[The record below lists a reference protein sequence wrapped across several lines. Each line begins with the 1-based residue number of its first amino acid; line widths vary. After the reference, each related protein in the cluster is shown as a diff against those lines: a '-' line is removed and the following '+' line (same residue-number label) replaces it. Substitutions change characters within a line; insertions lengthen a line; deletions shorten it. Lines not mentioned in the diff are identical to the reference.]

1 MSVLLTCENL
11 EKSFGPRLLFRGI
24 SLGLSDEEHTGLIG
38 PNGSGKSTL
47 LKILAGLETPD
58 DGTLVL
64 RRGLRLGYVAQEDTF
79 DGDATVEQLL
89 ARAIDDDHVDEHDRH
104 TRAGMMAG
112 RLGFEDVSQSAAALS
127 GGWRKRLAIGR
138 QLVREPD
145 LLLLDEPTNHLDL
158 DGVLWLEKLIAAAR
172 FACLI
177 VSHDRTFLEN
187 VTGRTIELN
196 RAYPQGFLSIDGP
209 YSEFLAKREEF
220 LAAQASRQQALASTV
235 RREIEWLKRK
245 AKART
250 TKAKGRIRSADRMM
264 AELADLKS
272 RNTAQGAAG
281 IDFLASGR
289 RTRKLL
295 EMKSVAKALGGKPL
309 FRDVNLVLA
318 PGTRLGLLGPNGSG
332 KTTLLRLIA
341 GEIEQD
347 AGSIRRADGLRIV
360 RFDQNRDQLDK
371 SQTLRAALVDKGD
384 TVTFRDAAMHV
395 TAWAKRFL
403 FRAEQLDMPVRDL
416 SGGEQAR
423 LLIAQ
428 LMLRPADLLI
438 LDEPTNDLDIP
449 T

>member
-1 MSVLLTCENL
+1 
-11 EKSFGPRLLFRGI
+11 
-24 SLGLSDEEHTGLIG
+24 
-38 PNGSGKSTL
+38 
-47 LKILAGLETPD
+47 
-58 DGTLVL
+58 
-64 RRGLRLGYVAQEDTF
+64 
-79 DGDATVEQLL
+79 
-89 ARAIDDDHVDEHDRH
+89 
-104 TRAGMMAG
+104 
-112 RLGFEDVSQSAAALS
+112 
-127 GGWRKRLAIGR
+127 
-138 QLVREPD
+138 
-145 LLLLDEPTNHLDL
+145 
-158 DGVLWLEKLIAAAR
+158 
-172 FACLI
+172 
-177 VSHDRTFLEN
+177 
-187 VTGRTIELN
+187 
-196 RAYPQGFLSIDGP
+196 
-209 YSEFLAKREEF
+209 
-220 LAAQASRQQALASTV
+220 
-235 RREIEWLKRK
+235 
-245 AKART
+245 
-250 TKAKGRIRSADRMM
+250 
-264 AELADLKS
+264 
-272 RNTAQGAAG
+272 
-281 IDFLASGR
+281 
-289 RTRKLL
+289 
-295 EMKSVAKALGGKPL
+295 MKSVAKALGGKPL

-449 T
+449 TLDVLEESLEEFAGALVLVTHDRYLLDRLSTELLALDGKGGANAYADLGQWGRAREESALDGQPKKPARMSKAPPSSKRLTWNEQREWEQMEATLLEAEAAVEALQKVVADPAVISDHLKMHEACDRLNDAQTRVETLYARWAELEAKQA

>member
-112 RLGFEDVSQSAAALS
+112 RLGFEDLNQGAAALS

-138 QLVREPD
+138 QLIREPD

-158 DGVLWLEKLIAAAR
+158 EGVLWLEKLLTGAR

-177 VSHDRTFLEN
+177 VSHDRAFLEN
-187 VTGRTIELN
+187 VTGRTIELS

-209 YSEFLAKREEF
+209 YSEFLVKREEF

-235 RREIEWLKRK
+235 RREIEWLSRK

-250 TKAKGRIRSADRMM
+250 TKAKGRIQSADRMM
-264 AELADLKS
+264 AELAELK
-272 RNTAQGAAG
+272 T
-281 IDFLASGR
+281 
-289 RTRKLL
+289 
-295 EMKSVAKALGGKPL
+295 VAKSLGGRPL

-318 PGTRLGLLGPNGSG
+318 PGTRLARSSHTASCTTTYSQSLGPCGLQWIALPSCPPPESLPARGTSPIPLYVGTENSERSPRVRRWWSRNLTRHRFITPSIMATWTCWPLPDFSAGLKAAS
-332 KTTLLRLIA
+332 RPIA
-341 GEIEQD
+341 GCNPVPLSPIC
-347 AGSIRRADGLRIV
+347 AP
-360 RFDQNRDQLDK
+360 
-371 SQTLRAALVDKGD
+371 
-384 TVTFRDAAMHV
+384 VT
-395 TAWAKRFL
+395 
-403 FRAEQLDMPVRDL
+403 EGGP
-416 SGGEQAR
+416 SGTPMVLMAPP
-423 LLIAQ
+423 IAC
-428 LMLRPADLLI
+428 A
-438 LDEPTNDLDIP
+438 TFS
-449 T
+449 